1 MGRLR
6 PILLGITLCSA
17 SAIAAEND
25 GAVLDVGRFSRQA
38 PGGLPSEWK
47 PLTFQ
52 KVPQHT
58 RYELV
63 RDNDQ
68 VVVRANAEASASGLI
83 RDIRIDPR
91 AYPVIQWRWKVANL
105 LERAD
110 IGRKQGD
117 DFPARIYIVFRSDR
131 DQLGVWEKI
140 KIFFYRLLYNEE
152 PPTGAIN
159 YVWDGRAPQGTTVPN
174 AYTARVRMIVV
185 ESGAANLNRWMTVER
200 NLLDDYRAAFEDE
213 TPPIVGVAIMTDTDN
228 TGEAATAWYGDIV
241 FKKGGNR

>member
-6 PILLGITLCSA
+6 PILLGITLCTA
-17 SAIAAEND
+17 SAVAAEND
-25 GAVLDVGRFSRQA
+25 GAVLDVGRFSRQV
-38 PGGLPSEWK
+38 PGSLPAEWK

-63 RDNDQ
+63 RDGDQ
-68 VVVRANAEASASGLI
+68 VVVRASAEASASGLI
-83 RDIRIDPR
+83 RDIHIDPR
-91 AYPVIQWRWKVANL
+91 EYPVIQWRWRVANL

-140 KIFFYRLLYNEE
+140 KIFFYRLLYGEE

-159 YVWDGRAPQGTTVPN
+159 YVWDGRSPKGTIVPN

-185 ESGAANLNRWMTVER
+185 ESGGANLNRWMTVER

-213 TPPIVGVAIMTDTDN
+213 APPVVGVAIMTDTDN
-228 TGEAATAWYGDIV
+228 TGESATAWYGDIV
-241 FKKGGNR
+241 FKKGGGQ